1 MKRNRLICVLL
12 LVLMLVFLCTG
23 CSSLD
28 LSEYDNPDVRLRA
41 EAMLDAIIADDCPS
55 AYSLLLKDACTESE
69 FAGVFESMQEYT
81 GNTEQY
87 ALNLLYIQTTTS
99 LTNGVNSKTIY
110 ATYDMTSNGPHL
122 VVDIGVN
129 ENLEI
134 IRFYVTPY
142 EQTDYYLTG
151 TLETMKE
158 SNTVQWVFLLLNV
171 IPIGF
176 TIFAFVDCCRQKIRK
191 KVLWLLLLV
200 FGFFAIG
207 FTLSSSS
214 VRINFNLGLASVY
227 TALILYGSGTTMI
240 RFMLPAGAIAYFIA
254 RKSQLKKDVP
264 QPPLPELEGDWP
276 PFPPQRPTTEAAE
289 TQPEETQDNN

>member
-1 MKRNRLICVLL
+1 MKNFRIATVLL
-12 LVLMLVFLCTG
+12 IALSLVFLCTG
-23 CSSLD
+23 CSSQD
-28 LSEYDNPDVRLRA
+28 LSAYDNPEVRVRA
-41 EAMLDAIIADDCPS
+41 EAMLDAILADDCPS

-99 LTNGVNSKTIY
+99 LTNSAAGKVIY

-122 VVDIGVN
+122 VIDIGVN
-129 ENLEI
+129 ENFEI

-151 TLETMKE
+151 TVGTM
-158 SNTVQWVFLLLNV
+158 SGANTLQWVFLLLNV

-176 TIFAFVDCCRQKIRK
+176 TIFAFVDCCRQKIRR

-207 FTLSSSS
+207 FTLSSSAM
-214 VRINFNLGLASVY
+214 RINFNLGMISVY

-240 RFMLPAGAIAYFIA
+240 RFMIPAGAIAYFIA

-264 QPPLPELEGDWP
+264 QPPLPETECDWP
-276 PFPPQRPTTEAAE
+276 PFPPQCPTAEAAE
-289 TQPEETQDNN
+289 TQPEEKQDTN